1 MRFEGVE
8 TGSRQDA
15 SSLDP
20 IPSLPSV
27 QVCVHLLS
35 KTDCFDLI
43 FSEEAPSL
51 SYAEKLLKAY
61 DEVETFVMFIGYPRS
76 SHSLVG
82 AILDAHP
89 EIIIPH
95 EFNVLQKWRKYNVPE
110 FQRKN
115 LIRYKLYFDL
125 HQTSTEQAMFGKRA
139 SRKRTV
145 LGGEFTYLYNVPDLW
160 QGGYKNKIKVGSEDD
175 FHSSW
180 VTITYYS
187 QPKLILKN
195 KEDAPAS
202 VAGITR

>member
-51 SYAEKLLKAY
+51 SYAEKLFKAY

-89 EIIIPH
+89 EIIIPCLGKY
-95 EFNVLQKWRKYNVPE
+95 FNEACV
-110 FQRKN
+110 
-115 LIRYKLYFDL
+115 
-125 HQTSTEQAMFGKRA
+125 
-139 SRKRTV
+139 
-145 LGGEFTYLYNVPDLW
+145 VPDKKLSFP
-160 QGGYKNKIKVGSEDD
+160 KD
-175 FHSSW
+175 FLCFYMAWLHVITKS
-180 VTITYYS
+180 ITYTES
-187 QPKLILKN
+187 ETLSKPHFKFEFEHPHFI
-195 KEDAPAS
+195 
-202 VAGITR
+202 

>member
-15 SSLDP
+15 SNLHP

-51 SYAEKLLKAY
+51 SYAEKLFKAY

-95 EFNVLQKWRKYNVPE
+95 EFNLLEKWRSYNLPA
-110 FQRKN
+110 FKRKN
-115 LIRYKLYFDL
+115 LLRYKLYFDL
-125 HQTSTEQAMFGKRA
+125 HQTSLKQAIFGIRA
-139 SRKRTV
+139 SRNRTV

-160 QGGYKNKIKVGSEDD
+160 QGGYKNGIKVGSEDD

-180 VTITYYS
+180 VIFLSHS
-187 QPKLILKN
+187 QPKLILNN

-202 VAGITR
+202 VVGCTR